1 MTRHRQRLMVAA
13 KLSYTICTTNA
24 ISDQLSSFT
33 AINCV
38 WIPLR
43 KTETEEKFV
52 EFFHQCIF
60 EEIITRS

>member
-1 MTRHRQRLMVAA
+1 MTRHRQRLMIAA

-24 ISDQLSSFT
+24 ISDRLSSST
-33 AINCV
+33 TINCV

-52 EFFHQCIF
+52 EFFYQCIF